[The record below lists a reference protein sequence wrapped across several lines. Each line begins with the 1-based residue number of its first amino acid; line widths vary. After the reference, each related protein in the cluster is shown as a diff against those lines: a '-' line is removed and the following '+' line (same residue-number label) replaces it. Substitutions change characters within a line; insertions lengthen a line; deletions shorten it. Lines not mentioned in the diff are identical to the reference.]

1 MAVMEAQRK
10 QTERRLPQKRALRGP
25 EKAAILFLCL
35 GEQRGSALM
44 QKLTDE
50 EIQIMTRAMAGLGV
64 IEADQVE
71 QVMSDFVEGIA
82 TGGGAGHG
90 DGSGGADQGLAAARI
105 SSRMSPVPPF

>member
-50 EIQIMTRAMAGLGV
+50 EIQIMTRAMGMEGDLPALAQPGLV
-64 IEADQVE
+64 AD
-71 QVMSDFVEGIA
+71 F
-82 TGGGAGHG
+82 
-90 DGSGGADQGLAAARI
+90 
-105 SSRMSPVPPF
+105 